1 MSARAGSC
9 FTGGNLSTAAL
20 VVAALLSTAGCGSGG
35 GSTDTAVASAP
46 TPIPAPA
53 PSPAQPNIELT
64 TGALQASALS
74 SSTVGTAGG
83 TITVSSGSDPLAG
96 LKIEVPAGAAG
107 EPVTFVVSSAAVNAV
122 SGLPAGASIKSR
134 LIQIE
139 TTASDQWNKEK
150 AFALPVTI
158 TMPPSSADEGLNV
171 YKLEVGGKLEPM
183 GLYRPDRSTTLRF
196 QTRAPGSG
204 ALLQPAAE
212 ARPGA
217 KDLYSIKAWAH
228 YVIVGI
234 GLESFTGS
242 SGRIVDTGF
251 QVNLDGWFIPNYGS
265 YYRRSQGGNCLG
277 MVALAKYYFRE
288 RYRGKLYNGYR
299 DPAPTQT
306 WVDDATAIE
315 LASRAHNAMND
326 IWRAKGRNDE
336 QSFQISSS
344 HNVARSLI
352 GAMQVTKNPAL
363 MAIYRTLADGTRT
376 GHHAI
381 MVYRADI
388 ASNGDMTFYVYDPNY
403 PGDSARRIVYT
414 SANGFTQ
421 YESGTET
428 DGGKYLY
435 NDFEHIGF
443 YLGLTTDV
451 IADLKK
457 AADGNFADGSVFPK
471 VTLTRMVEANTGNS
485 ILNTTAVTTQGQPR
499 YITADTAILIE
510 GTVLGGEAQV
520 AGSVVDRISIIA
532 PSGRIEASV
541 DNRSGGGTG
550 KFSVTIPVFSGI
562 NQIAL
567 LAKTSGAQLNWAAF
581 KEILVD
587 STAAPSAFSAT
598 LTWTI
603 NTSDVDLYVREPNGE
618 GNGQQGDIVY
628 YSHRKGRSQANPYL
642 DLDNTSG
649 LGPEHY
655 IARNG
660 MVTRYSNGTSAS
672 GITGTYRLGVHY
684 YADRGGTSP
693 ARPAGWTVKWR
704 YLKACDAPCPDVETK
719 GVWAEG
725 EKSGVIG
732 TALSSASGPAGFAA
746 GGPSWSE
753 RWDVPYPAPESVVT
767 VPPSIRI
774 MLP

>member
-1 MSARAGSC
+1 MSTRSGSRLKAGR
-9 FTGGNLSTAAL
+9 LSMAGLVVVAL
-20 VVAALLSTAGCGSGG
+20 VSAIGCGSGG
-35 GSTDTAVASAP
+35 DSTVTAVGSAP
-46 TPIPAPA
+46 APTPAPA
-53 PSPAQPNIELT
+53 PAATQPGIELA

-74 SSTVGTAGG
+74 NSTVNAAGG
-83 TITVSSGSDPLAG
+83 TIAIASGSDPLAG
-96 LKIEVPAGAAG
+96 LKIEVPAGATT
-107 EPVTFVVSSAAVNAV
+107 EPVKFVVSSAAVNAA
-122 SGLPAGASIKSR
+122 SGLPTGTGIRSR
-134 LIQIE
+134 LIRIE

-158 TMPPSSADEGLNV
+158 TLPPSSADEGLNV
-171 YKLEVGGKLEPM
+171 YKLEAGGKLEPM

-204 ALLQPAAE
+204 ALLQPIAE
-212 ARPGA
+212 ARPGVKSA
-217 KDLYSIKAWAH
+217 ASIKAYAE
-228 YVIVGI
+228 YVVAGV
-234 GLESFTGS
+234 GLELFTGS
-242 SGRIVDTGF
+242 AGRVVDTGF
-251 QVNLDGWFIPNYGS
+251 QVDLDGWFIPNYGS

-277 MVALAKYYFRE
+277 MVTLAKYYFRE
-288 RYRGKLYNGYR
+288 RYRGKLYSGYR
-299 DPAPTQT
+299 DPAPTQI

-336 QSFQISSS
+336 QSIQVSSS

-363 MAIYRTLADGTRT
+363 MAIYRTLEDGTRT

-388 ASNGDMTFYVYDPNY
+388 ASNGDITFYVYDPNY

-414 SANGFTQ
+414 AASGFRQ
-421 YESGTET
+421 YESGTDS
-428 DGGKYLY
+428 DGGKFQY

-443 YLGLTTDV
+443 HLGLTTDV
-451 IADLKK
+451 IAELKQ
-457 AADGNFADGSVFPK
+457 AADGHFADGSVFPK

-485 ILNTTAVTTQGQPR
+485 ILNSTAVTTQGQPR
-499 YITADTAILIE
+499 YVTADTAILIE

-532 PSGRIEASV
+532 PSGRIEANV
-541 DNRSGGGTG
+541 DNRAGGGTG
-550 KFSVTIPVFSGI
+550 KFSATIPVFSGI

-587 STAAPSAFSAT
+587 STATPSAFSAT

-603 NTSDVDLYVREPNGE
+603 DTSDVDLYVQEPNGP
-618 GNGQQGDIVY
+618 GNGQLGDIVY
-628 YSHRKGRSQANPYL
+628 YGHRRGSSQANPYL

-660 MVTRYSNGTSAS
+660 MVTRFSNGASAS
-672 GITGTYRLGVHY
+672 GITGTYRIGVHY
-684 YADRGGTSP
+684 YADRSGAASV
-693 ARPAGWTVKWR
+693 RPVGWTVKWR

-719 GVWAEG
+719 GLWAEG
-725 EKSGVIG
+725 ERSGAIA

-753 RWDVPYPAPESVVT
+753 RWDIAYPVPESIVT

>member
-1 MSARAGSC
+1 MSTRSASR
-9 FTGGNLSTAAL
+9 FTGGKLSMAAL
-20 VVAALLSTAGCGSGG
+20 VVAALLAAGGCGSGG
-35 GSTDTAVASAP
+35 DSTATALAPAP
-46 TPIPAPA
+46 TPA
-53 PSPAQPNIELT
+53 SAQPGIELT
-64 TGALQASALS
+64 TGTLQTSTLS
-74 SSTVGTAGG
+74 SSTVSAAGG

-96 LKIEVPAGAAG
+96 LKIEVPAGAAS
-107 EPVTFVVSSAAVNAV
+107 ESVTFVVSSAAVNAV
-122 SGLPAGASIKSR
+122 SGLPTGAGIKSR
-134 LIQIE
+134 LIRIE
-139 TTASDQWNKEK
+139 TRASDQWNKEK

-158 TMPPSSADEGLNV
+158 TLPPSGADEGLNV
-171 YKLEVGGKLEPM
+171 YKLEAGGKLEPM

-204 ALLQPAAE
+204 ALLSPTAE
-212 ARPGA
+212 AQPGVKSA
-217 KDLYSIKAWAH
+217 ASIKAYAE
-228 YVIVGI
+228 YVIAGI
-234 GLESFTGS
+234 GLELFTGA

-251 QVNLDGWFIPNYGS
+251 QVDLDGWFIPNYGS

-288 RYRGKLYNGYR
+288 RYRGKLYSGYR

-336 QSFQISSS
+336 QSLQVSSS

-363 MAIYRTLADGTRT
+363 LAIYRTLADGTRT
-376 GHHAI
+376 GNHAI

-388 ASNGDMTFYVYDPNY
+388 ASNGDITFYVYDPNY

-414 SANGFTQ
+414 SANGFKQ
-421 YESGTET
+421 YESGTDT

-471 VTLTRMVEANTGNS
+471 ITLTRMVEANTGNS

-520 AGSVVDRISIIA
+520 TGSAVDRISIIA
-532 PSGRIEASV
+532 PSGRFEANV

-550 KFSVTIPVFSGI
+550 KFSATIPVFSGI

-587 STAAPSAFSAT
+587 STATPSAFSAT

-603 NTSDVDLYVREPNGE
+603 DTSDVDLYVQEPNGS
-618 GNGQQGDIVY
+618 GSGQQGDIVY
-628 YSHRKGRSQANPYL
+628 YSHRRGSSQANPYL

-753 RWDVPYPAPESVVT
+753 RWDVPYPVPESVVT